1 MTIYVGNIP
10 YSLKEDEL
18 REIFQQYG
26 TITSIKVVTDKYSG
40 RSKGFAFI
48 EMETDEQED
57 NAVRELNRHIIL
69 GRNLVVAKAHS
80 KKGYEG
86 KKQGGG

>member
-10 YSLKEDEL
+10 YSLKEEEMK
-18 REIFQQYG
+18 EIFQQYG
-26 TITSIKVVTDKYSG
+26 KVTSIKIVSDKYTS
-40 RSKGFAFI
+40 RSKGFGFI

-57 NAVRELNRHIIL
+57 VAVQELNRHIIL

-80 KKGYEG
+80 KKGYEN
-86 KKQGGG
+86 K